1 MARVPSRLTV
11 VYSSQ
16 SLHDPGEIWDWNA
29 EEYGVQHADN
39 YVSFLRRQTFK
50 LASSTNPGR
59 QIESADHFRYH
70 VIKRRSR
77 GYGHVVVLDWSRKLI
92 RSEVFAHVTGLGN
105 KTRSDVTLSL
115 PDRCGSF

>member
-77 GYGHVVVLDWSRKLI
+77 GYGHVVVFSIGPENLFVLRYFHTAQDWETKLDQ
-92 RSEVFAHVTGLGN
+92 T
-105 KTRSDVTLSL
+105 
-115 PDRCGSF
+115 